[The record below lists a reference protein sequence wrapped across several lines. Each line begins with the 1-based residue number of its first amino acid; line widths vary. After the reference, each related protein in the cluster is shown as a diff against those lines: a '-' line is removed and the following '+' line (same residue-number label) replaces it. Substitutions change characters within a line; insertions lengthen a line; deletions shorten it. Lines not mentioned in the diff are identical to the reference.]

1 MWHDV
6 QIAPDAK
13 AANRPRDPERPY
25 STMTQSLWRRLAPR
39 TFRITAITET
49 YDSPGRLIVFT
60 TTVP

>member
-6 QIAPDAK
+6 QIAPDANAEK
-13 AANRPRDPERPY
+13 RPRLLERPY
-25 STMTQSLWRRLAPR
+25 STITQSLCRGLARR
-39 TFRITAITET
+39 TFRMTAITET